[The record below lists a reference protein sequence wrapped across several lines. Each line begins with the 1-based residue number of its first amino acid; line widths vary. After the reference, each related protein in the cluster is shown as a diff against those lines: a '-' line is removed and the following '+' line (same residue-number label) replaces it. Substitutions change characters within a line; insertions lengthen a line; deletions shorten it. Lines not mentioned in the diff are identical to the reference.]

1 MRKPAPNLPG
11 DASGLYLRG
20 QFTIHRNDH
29 SINDLWRQCSNLGSG
44 LEAQPL
50 RRLCAAPQS
59 ARPTGPAGEGL

>member
-50 RRLCAAPQS
+50 SPAVRCTAARSPD
-59 ARPTGPAGEGL
+59 GPAGEGL